1 MIRSKRTHY
10 VSPFITCTLAAAVL
24 FGTASRACAD
34 DGDLR
39 WSPNWSRF
47 SAAQYGL
54 AGTMAASLVASTV
67 MLDPV
72 AEPRWQS
79 GILLDDS
86 ARSMLALPGERGRKL
101 ASSAS
106 DFLALGLVLYP
117 FVVDTVLVAGLSHH
131 SPDVALQM
139 GLIGLQSVLLTAL
152 VTDLTKEL
160 VGRDRPDGSNTES
173 FLSGHTSGA
182 FVGAGLICANHQ
194 NLQLYGDGPAGSI
207 ACGVALTAA
216 TAVGALRIAADRHHL
231 SDVLAGATLGLA
243 AGYLLPNLTNYD
255 FGKSRSKGL
264 TTVTPMLGE
273 GTFGLTYTRTF

>member
-1 MIRSKRTHY
+1 MIRSKRIHY
-10 VSPFITCTLAAAVL
+10 TSQFITCTVAAAVL
-24 FGTASRACAD
+24 FGASSRACAD

-67 MLDPV
+67 MLDPA

-86 ARSMLALPGERGRKL
+86 ARSMLGLSEHGRRI

-160 VGRDRPDGSNTES
+160 VGRERPDGSNTES

-194 NLQLYGDGPAGSI
+194 NLRLYGDGPAGAV

-216 TAVGALRIAADRHHL
+216 TAVGTLRIAADRHHL
-231 SDVLAGATLGLA
+231 SDVLAGAALGLA

-264 TTVTPMLGE
+264 TTVTPMLGK